1 MNLIRNPAEERESI
15 VSAEI
20 QIRLNGKTK
29 VISPD
34 ISLKDL
40 LKQLDLNPQQVA
52 VAKNLA
58 VIVRS
63 ELAQTKLQ
71 ENDEIEI
78 FHAVGGG

>member
-20 QIRLNGKTK
+20 QIRLNGESK

-52 VAKNLA
+52 VAKNLE

-63 ELAQTKLQ
+63 ELAQTKFQ

>member
-1 MNLIRNPAEERESI
+1 M
-15 VSAEI
+15 SAEGI
-20 QIRLNGKTK
+20 QIRLNGESK
-29 VISPD
+29 VVSSD
-34 ISLKDL
+34 FSLQDL
-40 LKQLDLNPQQVA
+40 LNQLDLNPQRVA
-52 VAKNLA
+52 VAKNLE